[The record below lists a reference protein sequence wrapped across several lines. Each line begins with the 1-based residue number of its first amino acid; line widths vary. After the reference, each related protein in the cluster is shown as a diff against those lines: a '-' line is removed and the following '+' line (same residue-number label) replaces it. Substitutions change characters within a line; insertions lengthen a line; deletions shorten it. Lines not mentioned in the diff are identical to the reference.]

1 VFADGEVD
9 RSPTSG
15 VSGMAA
21 LLHADGQLAGE
32 SVVIE
37 SITGSQFRVELRP
50 TTFGPYAAV
59 IPFVEGQAFISG
71 QHLDPADPFPQG
83 FFR

>member
-9 RSPTSG
+9 RSPTGSG

-21 LLHADGQLAGE
+21 LLHADGQLAAGE

-37 SITGSQFRVELRP
+37 SITVISSGLN
-50 TTFGPYAAV
+50 YAE
-59 IPFVEGQAFISG
+59 IPPSA
-71 QHLDPADPFPQG
+71 LMPL
-83 FFR
+83 